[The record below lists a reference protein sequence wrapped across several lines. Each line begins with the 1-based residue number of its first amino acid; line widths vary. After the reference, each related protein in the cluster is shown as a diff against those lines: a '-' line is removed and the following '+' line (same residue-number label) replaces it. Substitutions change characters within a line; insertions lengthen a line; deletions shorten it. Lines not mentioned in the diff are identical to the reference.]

1 MFWPITSLILPP
13 FSRLS
18 VTTQW
23 PGLGSCPDLLTQI
36 TEAKLPLQAS
46 WGVSPFYYYII
57 YCTWWRGVQKWT
69 PTGEMWVRRPK
80 VKSLCRCFVWT
91 ELLGCFHSLCRT
103 QMVWSLRSYNQVIRS
118 VQLRCECG
126 RERLQPEWCS
136 IILMQTWRGD
146 GVSFSW
152 YWLFHYKGLLQ
163 WWMWTSHRKN
173 TWQYFLA

>member
-1 MFWPITSLILPP
+1 MEKYIVRVSF
-13 FSRLS
+13 LS
-18 VTTQW
+18 SENTTQW